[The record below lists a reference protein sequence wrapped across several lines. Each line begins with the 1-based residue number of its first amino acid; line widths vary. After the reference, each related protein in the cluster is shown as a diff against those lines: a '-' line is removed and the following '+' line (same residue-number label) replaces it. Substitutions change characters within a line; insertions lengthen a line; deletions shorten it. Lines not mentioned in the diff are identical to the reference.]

1 MSYTLL
7 DDGESEHE
15 SGFLVGKVS
24 KQYSWLPCFACQKV
38 WSDKNLIPDGFLAEI
53 VLIRTKFH
61 TGEIFV
67 RNCAPNVMHKFCGM
81 TTVACSSYSFD
92 NALQYCKRN

>member
-1 MSYTLL
+1 MSEKSSVWLSSWQGQQAAQL
-7 DDGESEHE
+7 ASMFCLSESV
-15 SGFLVGKVS
+15 LR
-24 KQYSWLPCFACQKV
+24 QN
-38 WSDKNLIPDGFLAEI
+38 DKNLIPDRFLAEI